1 MEKEL
6 ASRISFVTPRSF
18 DPSKP
23 MELQVK
29 LEKKWEVIEK
39 NFSLEK
45 VNETASAASSASEK
59 DFSIE
64 KVNETASAASSA
76 SENPASGTNFGSR
89 KVVKIVCMSDTHS
102 TQGEFG

>member
-1 MEKEL
+1 MEKTI
-6 ASRISFVTPRSF
+6 ATRIALVTPRSF

-23 MELQVK
+23 RELQVK
-29 LEKKWEVIEK
+29 LEKKWEVIG
-39 NFSLEK
+39 
-45 VNETASAASSASEK
+45 K
-59 DFSIE
+59 DFAIE
-64 KVNETASAASSA
+64 KVDQTASAASSA